1 MNNNKSLS
9 LSVAALAVLCGIS
22 SLASANSNS
31 SDEMVV
37 SANRFEQPISSILAP
52 VTVVTRE
59 DIDHWQSNT
68 VIDVLRRLPGVDVA
82 QNGGMGQQSSLFIR
96 GTESRH
102 VLVLIDGVR
111 LNQAGISGSSDM
123 SQIPI
128 SLVQRIEYI
137 RGARSAVYGSDAVGG
152 VINIITRRDN
162 DGTTLNAGI
171 GSYGY
176 QNYNGSMQQKIGENT
191 TVTGAAA
198 YTHTTGFDVEAR
210 GNTGGHPQPDKDGFL
225 NKTLWLGVEH
235 QFTPDVLAYARAY
248 GYDNRTNY
256 DASEFAGIL
265 ADTRKLYSRTYETG
279 VKYHQEKY
287 STSLMGSYS
296 HVKDYNYDPRYG
308 KYGKGSR
315 ADDSKQYNVQWGNN
329 YQFENGTVSA
339 GVDYQKQTIE
349 AGTSSLPNNESIN
362 NTGIYLT
369 SQQAIS
375 AFTIEGAVRSE
386 KHSEFGWH
394 TTWQAGAG
402 WEFIDGYQLI
412 GSYATAYKAPNI
424 SQLYASAPY
433 GNPDLKPE
441 ESKQWEG
448 GVKGLT
454 GPLNWQLVAYK
465 NEITNLIDAKA
476 ETNWGW
482 QNVGEATIKGIEWN
496 GDMDTGIFHHQLTY
510 QYTDPRDD
518 KTNKVLI
525 RRAKQQIKYQLDW
538 NVANV
543 DWGLTYQ
550 YIGSR
555 YDKDFGQY
563 DTSTGDYK
571 RLKLGGV
578 SLWDITAAYPITSH
592 LTIRGKIANM
602 FDKDYET
609 AYGYRTAGREYF
621 LTGSYNF

>member
-1 MNNNKSLS
+1 MNNNKSLP

-22 SLASANSNS
+22 SLASANPS
-31 SDEMVV
+31 SADAMVV

-128 SLVQRIEYI
+128 SLIQRIEYI

-176 QNYNGSMQQKIGENT
+176 QNYNGSTQQKIGENT

-198 YTHTTGFDVEAR
+198 YTYTKGFDVEAR

-296 HVKDYNYDPRYG
+296 NVKDYNYDPRYG

>member
-1 MNNNKSLS
+1 MNNNKSLP

-22 SLASANSNS
+22 SLASANPS
-31 SDEMVV
+31 SADAMVV

-59 DIDHWQSNT
+59 DIEHWQSNT

-128 SLVQRIEYI
+128 SLIQRIEYI

-176 QNYNGSMQQKIGENT
+176 QNYNGSTQQKIGENT

-198 YTHTTGFDVEAR
+198 YTYTKGFDVEAR

>member
-1 MNNNKSLS
+1 MNNNKSLP

-22 SLASANSNS
+22 SLASANPS
-31 SDEMVV
+31 SADAMVV

-59 DIDHWQSNT
+59 DINHWQSNT

-128 SLVQRIEYI
+128 SLIQRIEYI

-176 QNYNGSMQQKIGENT
+176 QNYNGSTQQKIGENT

-198 YTHTTGFDVEAR
+198 YTYTKGFDVEAR

>member
-1 MNNNKSLS
+1 MNNNKSLP

-22 SLASANSNS
+22 SLASANPS
-31 SDEMVV
+31 SADAMVV

-176 QNYNGSMQQKIGENT
+176 QNYNGSTQQKIGENT

-198 YTHTTGFDVEAR
+198 YTYTKGFDVEAR

>member
-22 SLASANSNS
+22 SLASASSNS

-68 VIDVLRRLPGVDVA
+68 VVDVLRRLPGVDVA
-82 QNGGMGQQSSLFIR
+82 QNGGIGQQSSLFIR

-152 VINIITRRDN
+152 VINIITRRN
-162 DGTTLNAGI
+162 NEGTTLNAGI

-176 QNYNGSMQQKIGENT
+176 QNYNGSTQQKIGENT

-198 YTHTTGFDVEAR
+198 YTYTKGFDVEAR

-287 STSLMGSYS
+287 STSLMSSYS